1 MVTKRNNMQYLTT
14 GWNTKLEIMDMG
26 NNMQNVRTVQGLW

>member
-1 MVTKRNNMQYLTT
+1 
-14 GWNTKLEIMDMG
+14 MDMG